1 MSVPIVIGTVAQALK
16 KPLPVPR
23 QEWWLSHKW
32 CCYVRGL
39 RDTSLPSDPMEE
51 QDLSFLIKKVEFS
64 IHDSFPESFITIDQA
79 PFEIHNAGYGEFPI
93 TIMIYFNDPYE
104 RPLEYT
110 HQLKIE
116 ADPSSLN
123 DNNKTQKK
131 MMAPVVFEE
140 YNEITFFEP
149 TEHFYKILMQNQY
162 QQYSD
167 ICRKNFS
174 QMSPEQL
181 TQYQAHCSERN
192 QEALQANIEKYQ
204 NYLQINS
211 HKPLQRYQFKEKFL

>member
-1 MSVPIVIGTVAQALK
+1 MPIVIGTVAQALK

-23 QEWWLSHKW
+23 QDWCLSHKW

-39 RDTSLPSDPMEE
+39 RDTSQPTDPMEE

-64 IHDSFPESFITIDQA
+64 IHDSFPESFITIEQA

-93 TIMIYFNDPYE
+93 TIMIYFQDPYE

-123 DNNKTQKK
+123 DNNKFTQKK
-131 MMAPVVFEE
+131 MMAPVVFEK

-149 TEHFYKILMQNQY
+149 TEHFYKVLMQN
-162 QQYSD
+162 
-167 ICRKNFS
+167 
-174 QMSPEQL
+174 
-181 TQYQAHCSERN
+181 
-192 QEALQANIEKYQ
+192 
-204 NYLQINS
+204 
-211 HKPLQRYQFKEKFL
+211 

>member
-1 MSVPIVIGTVAQALK
+1 MKGAKVSVPIVIGTVAQALK

-23 QEWWLSHKW
+23 QDWCLSHKW

-39 RDTSLPSDPMEE
+39 RDTSQPTDPMEE

-64 IHDSFPESFITIDQA
+64 IHDSFPESFITIEQA

-93 TIMIYFNDPYE
+93 TIMIYFQDPYE

-123 DNNKTQKK
+123 DNNKFTQKK
-131 MMAPVVFEE
+131 MMAPVVFEK

-149 TEHFYKILMQNQY
+149 TEHFYKVLMQNQY
-162 QQYSD
+162 QQYREM
-167 ICRKNFS
+167 CKKNFA
-174 QMSPEQL
+174 QMSQEQL
-181 TQYQAHCSERN
+181 
-192 QEALQANIEKYQ
+192 
-204 NYLQINS
+204 NY
-211 HKPLQRYQFKEKFL
+211 Y